1 MTEEGAQNTAIGRAA
16 LLNNTTGSYNTAT
29 GSGNMGI
36 GSITLSNNSSG
47 NNNIALGFAAAG
59 AFSTANN
66 VIAIGSLGQ
75 NVDNSCFIGEIYTN
89 IQPQV
94 GTDPDLVTI
103 NSNGRLGR
111 ANVSSRRYKH
121 DIHPMQAASEAI
133 YELKPVSFRY
143 HKQYDRNADDCLWTD
158 RGGSGRSESRFGGA
172 QPARTAGISSVR
184 ADQRD
189 VTQ

>member
-1 MTEEGAQNTAIGRAA
+1 M
-16 LLNNTTGSYNTAT
+16 
-29 GSGNMGI
+29 
-36 GSITLSNNSSG
+36 
-47 NNNIALGFAAAG
+47 
-59 AFSTANN
+59 
-66 VIAIGSLGQ
+66 
-75 NVDNSCFIGEIYTN
+75 DNSCFIGEIYTN

-111 ANVSSRRYKH
+111 ANVSSRRYKY
-121 DIHPMQAASEAI
+121 DIQPMQAASEAT

-143 HKQYDRNADDCLWTD
+143 HKQYDETQTIA
-158 RGGSGRSESRFGGA
+158 FGLIAEEVGEVNPVWWE
-172 QPARTAGISSVR
+172 QPARTTGISSVR

>member
-1 MTEEGAQNTAIGRAA
+1 M
-16 LLNNTTGSYNTAT
+16 
-29 GSGNMGI
+29 
-36 GSITLSNNSSG
+36 
-47 NNNIALGFAAAG
+47 GFAAAG
-59 AFSTANN
+59 AFKYANN

-103 NSNGRLGR
+103 NSNDRLGR
-111 ANVSSRRYKH
+111 ASVSSRRYKH

-143 HKQYDRNADDCLWTD
+143 HKQYD
-158 RGGSGRSESRFGGA
+158 
-172 QPARTAGISSVR
+172 
-184 ADQRD
+184 
-189 VTQ
+189 